1 VEGII
6 DLLDSK
12 VNLYNKPSFIESDPI
27 SIPHQYTL
35 KEDIEIS
42 GFLTAVIAWGRRSAI
57 ISKANLW
64 MELMDG
70 KPYDFIMNASDTDM
84 KRFEKFVYR
93 TFNSDDCL
101 FIMTSLMDVYRNK
114 GGLETI
120 ITDNFKY
127 HGNIKDAISGMRGS
141 LMETAHLKR
150 SEKHIAN
157 PTSGSAAKRI
167 NMFLRWM
174 VRDDKCGVDFGL
186 WKNIPMSALMCPLD
200 VHSGNVARR
209 LGMLDRKQ
217 NDWKSVDVLTSQLRK
232 FDPNDPVKYDF
243 ALFGM
248 GVFEGIS

>member
-1 VEGII
+1 MEGII

>member
-1 VEGII
+1 MEGII

-200 VHSGNVARR
+200 VHSGNVARK
-209 LGMLDRKQ
+209 LGMLHRKQ
-217 NDWKSVDVLTSQLRK
+217 NDWKSVYELTLQLREL
-232 FDPNDPVKYDF
+232 DSNDPVKYDF

>member
-1 VEGII
+1 MEGII

-174 VRDDKCGVDFGL
+174 VRDDKCGVDFGI

-200 VHSGNVARR
+200 VHSGNVARK
-209 LGMLDRKQ
+209 LGMLHRKQ
-217 NDWKSVDVLTSQLRK
+217 NDWKSVYELTLQLREL
-232 FDPNDPVKYDF
+232 DSNDPVKYDF